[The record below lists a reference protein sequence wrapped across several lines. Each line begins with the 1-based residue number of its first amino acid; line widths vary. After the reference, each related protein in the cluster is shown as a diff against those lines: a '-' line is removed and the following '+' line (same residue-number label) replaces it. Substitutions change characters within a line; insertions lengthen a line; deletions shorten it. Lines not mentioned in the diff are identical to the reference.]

1 MMRPCIWYPPAA
13 ASVTPSTLPQG
24 TLASDYLYWDAGS
37 SAWVVGSSS
46 VRLGATAGSASQGVG
61 AVAVG
66 AGAGKTTQGASAIA
80 IGKDAGATL
89 QGLGAIAVGS
99 AFIAPGGLFA
109 GAHAGAGDSRMGT
122 GCIAIGSGAG
132 RNANLA
138 PEATAPVGTIAIGV
152 DAGKN
157 IQGQG
162 AIAIGS
168 FASNLLQQTGCI
180 AIGELAVVSGNQ
192 GTNAVAIGASACR
205 DGQGNNAIAIGCLAG
220 AGTGLSQDAQSIV
233 LNATNA
239 SLPSAGFETFVV
251 KPVRFQADASTVL
264 PGLYYNSTTGEIVF
278 GPAP

>member
-1 MMRPCIWYPPAA
+1 MWYPPAA

-24 TLASDYLYWDAGS
+24 TSASDYLYWDAGS

-66 AGAGKTTQGASAIA
+66 AGAGKTSQGESAIA

-99 AFIAPGGLFA
+99 PFTLPSGIFA
-109 GAHAGAGDSRMGT
+109 GVHAGAGDSKMGT

-132 RNANLA
+132 TNASLNPA
-138 PEATAPVGTIAIGV
+138 ATAQVGTIAIGV

-157 IQGQG
+157 FQGQG

-168 FASNLLQQTGCI
+168 LASKLLQRTGCI
-180 AIGELAVVSGNQ
+180 AIGEAVVSSGEQ
-192 GTNAVAIGASACR
+192 DANAVAIGDSACQN
-205 DGQGNNAIAIGCLAG
+205 GQGEAAIAIGYGAG
-220 AGTGLSQDAQSIV
+220 AGTGLSQDAESIV
-233 LNATNA
+233 LNASGA
-239 SLPSAGFETFVV
+239 FLPSAGEGTFVV
-251 KPVRFQADASTVL
+251 KPVRGLVDVSAL

-278 GPAP
+278 GPVPAA